1 LWMTTLQMSPDDEDE
16 EFWSRLRSI
25 PSDLHAAADK
35 PEGHD
40 TVATQETG
48 RCQAP
53 HQPTTET
60 TAVEELSEHEQTSCD
75 NTGLKPIATI
85 RSQCSSETAEPSSTI
100 CDDSAA
106 FSSKDR
112 REEDGS
118 DDDQSAVVPREQI
131 LERISSKKGNKSFQ
145 LGKQVSFK
153 WTTGA
158 GPRIVCV
165 RDYPSELQARA
176 LERVHL
182 SPRSG
187 RAASSRF
194 ASPRRSGSP
203 MARGGCCEPF
213 TPPRDAFRTHLQQ
226 GLVIS

>member
-1 LWMTTLQMSPDDEDE
+1 MTTLQMSPDEEDE

-25 PSDLHAAADK
+25 PSDLHAAADE
-35 PEGHD
+35 PEGQD

-53 HQPTTET
+53 HQPTAET

-75 NTGLKPIATI
+75 NTGLNPIAT
-85 RSQCSSETAEPSSTI
+85 TI

-106 FSSKDR
+106 LSNKDR

-187 RAASSRF
+187 GRAASSRF